1 VPLRLYNTL
10 SRSLEPF
17 SSRVANVAT
26 IYACGV
32 TVYDY
37 CHLGHARSYV
47 AWDVLRRYL
56 TFLGYAV
63 HYVQNFTD
71 IDDKILRRAQETGES
86 MATVSDRYIAAYHE
100 DMARLNILPA
110 TAYPR
115 ATAVI
120 PAIIELI
127 QQLIDCDCAYVADG
141 DVYYAVE
148 KFPSY
153 GKLSGRHLSQLMAG
167 ASGRVEEEDRRK
179 RHPLDFALWKA
190 AKPEEAR
197 VYEPWPA
204 PWGKG
209 RPGWHIECSAMV
221 QQAFGATVDIH
232 CGGMDLIFPHHENE
246 IAQSEAVSQRPLA
259 RWWLHNGF
267 VTVNTEK
274 MSKSLGNFTTIRDL
288 LQQGVE
294 PMALRLLVLQ
304 AQYRKPLDFTDTALD
319 AAAKGWQTL
328 ADALRANQALP
339 LSATEAIAPK
349 EHPST
354 AAFCAAM
361 DDDLNTAAA
370 LAVLFD
376 LAKSLNR
383 EQHRYLHGGQL
394 ERSPSALS
402 ADWQTL
408 VSLAQVLGLEVSPAD
423 SSPCAT
429 GLSEKEIEALI
440 QERQAARQAK
450 NYAESDRLRDL
461 LLAHGI
467 KLVDQ
472 KDGSTHWFRVPAT
485 SSSS

>member
-1 VPLRLYNTL
+1 MPLRLYNTL

-17 SSRVANVAT
+17 TSQEAGRVS

-56 TFLGYAV
+56 TFLGYTV

-71 IDDKILRRAQETGES
+71 IDDKILRRAQENGES
-86 MATVSDRYIAAYHE
+86 MATVSDRYIAAYHA
-100 DMARLNILPA
+100 DMAQLNILPA
-110 TAYPR
+110 TDYPR

-120 PAIIELI
+120 PAIIDLI
-127 QQLIDCDCAYVADG
+127 QALIDRGCAYVANG

-148 KFPSY
+148 QFPNY
-153 GKLSGRHLSQLMAG
+153 GKLSGRHLSQLVAG
-167 ASGRVEEEDRRK
+167 ASGRVEEADQRK

-190 AKPEEAR
+190 AKPEEAK
-197 VYEPWPA
+197 VYEPWPS
-204 PWGKG
+204 PWGAG

-221 QQAFGATVDIH
+221 QQAFGTTVDIH

-246 IAQSEAVSQRPLA
+246 IAQSEAASQRPLA
-259 RWWLHNGF
+259 RFWLHNGF
-267 VTVNTEK
+267 VTVNAEK
-274 MSKSLGNFTTIRDL
+274 MSKSLGNFTTIRNL

-304 AQYRKPLDFTDTALD
+304 AQYRKPLDFTETALE

-328 ADALRANQALP
+328 AEALQLHQTLP
-339 LSATEAIAPK
+339 LDPTGAIAVK
-349 EHPST
+349 DHPST
-354 AAFCAAM
+354 AAFCGAM

-383 EQHRYLHGGQL
+383 EQHRYLHGGEL
-394 ERSPSALS
+394 GRSLRDLS
-402 ADWQTL
+402 GDWHTL
-408 VSLAQVLGLEVSPAD
+408 TRLAQVLGLEVKTTDTSER
-423 SSPCAT
+423 
-429 GLSEKEIEALI
+429 GLSEQEIEALI
-440 QERQAARQAK
+440 QERNAARKAK
-450 NYAESDRLRDL
+450 NYAESDRLRDV
-461 LLAHGI
+461 LLAQGI

-472 KDGSTHWFRVPAT
+472 KDGSTHWFRVPIPSA
-485 SSSS
+485 